1 MLNIMID
8 YAPLM
13 TGIKFDVDVLEKKVS
28 VLIDTLQ
35 RERDRLQKLA
45 DPLFIKIE
53 LTESQQDRLDMLEEK
68 IEELDEM
75 IGKLESVSDSLSDAS
90 LELM

>member
-1 MLNIMID
+1 MTD
-8 YAPLM
+8 YSPLLA
-13 TGIKFDVDVLEKKVS
+13 TIKSDVDTIAKDISELLDS
-28 VLIDTLQ
+28 LQ
-35 RERDRLQKLA
+35 RERNRLQKLA
-45 DPLFIKIE
+45 DPLFIKVE

-75 IGKLESVSDSLSDAS
+75 IEKLESVSDSLDSAS

>member
-1 MLNIMID
+1 MID

-13 TGIKFDVDVLEKKVS
+13 TGIQFGVDALEKKVS
-28 VLIDTLQ
+28 VLINTLQ

-53 LTESQQDRLDMLEEK
+53 LTESQQDSLDMLEEK

-75 IGKLESVSDSLSDAS
+75 IEKLESVSESLDSAS